1 METDLT
7 KLLNKVDKIS
17 GNLVSCNGC
26 VKCCS
31 AGIAYVL
38 PEEEERLRKIDVP
51 LININGISY
60 IKRRYDGSCFML
72 DKQYSRCSIYDDRPL
87 CCHLF
92 PLDIFNR
99 YETRGQ
105 PQWGIYDYCLTEN
118 VKPIIQRNGRAELD
132 LFALEIMAHS
142 IEKEIP
148 KRVLEFLLKEDKVT
162 SKIEILDDG
171 HDRFQVLSQIITKV

>member
-7 KLLNKVDKIS
+7 KLLNKTDKIS

-38 PEEEERLRKIDVP
+38 PEEKERLRKIDIP
-51 LININGISY
+51 LIDIDGISY
-60 IKRRYDGSCFML
+60 IKREYDGSCSML
-72 DKQYSRCSIYDDRPL
+72 DKQHGRCSIYDYRPL

-99 YETRGQ
+99 YGTNG
-105 PQWGIYDYCLTEN
+105 PTWGVYDYCPTEN
-118 VKPIIQRNGRAELD
+118 VKPIIQKEGQAELD
-132 LFALEIMAHS
+132 LFMIEFMAHS
-142 IEKEIP
+142 IEKEMP

-162 SKIEILDDG
+162 SEIEILDDG
-171 HDRFQVLSQIITKV
+171 HDRFQVLSPIITKV

>member
-17 GNLVSCNGC
+17 ENLVSCNGC
-26 VKCCS
+26 VKCCG
-31 AGIAYVL
+31 AGIVYTL
-38 PEEEERLRKIDVP
+38 PEEEERLKKINVP
-51 LININGISY
+51 LINIDGIRY
-60 IKRRYDGSCFML
+60 IKRKDDGSCFML

-99 YETRGQ
+99 YGINRLS
-105 PQWGIYDYCLTEN
+105 WGVYDYCPTEN
-118 VKPIIQRNGRAELD
+118 VKPISQKEGQAELD
-132 LFALEIMAHS
+132 LFTIEIMAHS
-142 IEKEIP
+142 IEKEMP

-162 SKIEILDDG
+162 SEIEILDDG
-171 HDRFQVLSQIITKV
+171 HDRFQVLSPITIKV